1 MQQHQQSHSRH
12 LKNRTRRITMKKK
25 IIALALIT
33 GLTMATVASA
43 DWGRGRGYGD
53 CPQMQGQMQG
63 QMFQQLDQATKDKIK
78 QFFKDTQPLH
88 KEMAM
93 KRAEKKALMRG
104 DNPDPQAVA
113 KVTGELFDLR
123 TTMQEKAELAG
134 VDQYVGP
141 GRMGHMGN
149 MGRGGCGPDFGKG
162 QGRGMMNAP
171 QN

>member
-1 MQQHQQSHSRH
+1 
-12 LKNRTRRITMKKK
+12 MKKK

-43 DWGRGRGYGD
+43 DWGRGRGHGGYGGYGD

-63 QMFQQLDQATKDKIK
+63 QMSQQLDQETKDKIK

-93 KRAEKKALMRG
+93 KRAEKQALMRS

-123 TTMQEKAELAG
+123 MTKQEKAELAG
-134 VDQYVGP
+134 VDQYVGH
-141 GRMGHMGN
+141 GRMGHMGR
-149 MGRGGCGPDFGKG
+149 MGRGGCGPGFGKG

-171 QN
+171 QQ

>member
-1 MQQHQQSHSRH
+1 
-12 LKNRTRRITMKKK
+12 MKKK

-33 GLTMATVASA
+33 GRTMATVASA
-43 DWGRGRGYGD
+43 DWGRGRGHGGYGGCGGYGD

-93 KRAEKKALMRG
+93 KRAEKQALMQSE
-104 DNPDPQAVA
+104 DPDPQAVA

-123 TTMQEKAELAG
+123 TTMQEKAEQAG

-141 GRMGHMGN
+141 GHMGGMGG
-149 MGRGGCGPDFGKG
+149 MGRGGCGPGFGKG
-162 QGRGMMNAP
+162 QGGGMMMNAP
-171 QN
+171 QQ

>member
-1 MQQHQQSHSRH
+1 
-12 LKNRTRRITMKKK
+12 MKKK
-25 IIALALIT
+25 IIALALLT

-43 DWGRGRGYGD
+43 DWGRGRGHGGYGGYGD

-63 QMFQQLDQATKDKIK
+63 QMYQQLDQATKDKIK

-93 KRAEKKALMRG
+93 KRAEKQALMQSET
-104 DNPDPQAVA
+104 PDPQAVA

-123 TTMQEKAELAG
+123 TTMQEKAEQAG

-141 GRMGHMGN
+141 GRMGGMGG
-149 MGRGGCGPDFGKG
+149 MGRGGCGPGFGKG
-162 QGRGMMNAP
+162 QGGGMMMNAP
-171 QN
+171 QQ

>member
-1 MQQHQQSHSRH
+1 
-12 LKNRTRRITMKKK
+12 MKKK

-43 DWGRGRGYGD
+43 DWGRGRGHGGYGGYGGYGD

-93 KRAEKKALMRG
+93 KRAEKQALMRSE
-104 DNPDPQAVA
+104 DPDPQAVA

-123 TTMQEKAELAG
+123 TTMQEKAEQAG

-141 GRMGHMGN
+141 GRMGG
-149 MGRGGCGPDFGKG
+149 MGRGGFGPGFGKG
-162 QGRGMMNAP
+162 MGGGMMNAP
-171 QN
+171 QQ

>member
-1 MQQHQQSHSRH
+1 
-12 LKNRTRRITMKKK
+12 MKKQ

-33 GLTMATVASA
+33 GLTMATAASA
-43 DWGRGRGYGD
+43 DWGRGRGYGGYGD

-63 QMFQQLDQATKDKIK
+63 QTFQQLDQATKDKIK

-93 KRAEKKALMRG
+93 KRAEKQALMLS

-113 KVTGELFDLR
+113 KVTGELFELR
-123 TTMQEKAELAG
+123 TAMQEKAELAG
-134 VDQYVGP
+134 VDEYVGP
-141 GRMGHMGN
+141 GR

-162 QGRGMMNAP
+162 QGRGMMNGP
-171 QN
+171 QQ